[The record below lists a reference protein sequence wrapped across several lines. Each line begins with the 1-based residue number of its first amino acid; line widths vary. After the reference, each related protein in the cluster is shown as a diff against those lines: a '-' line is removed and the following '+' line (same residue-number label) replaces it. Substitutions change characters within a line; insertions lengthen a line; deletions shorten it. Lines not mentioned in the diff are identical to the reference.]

1 MYKYIYLLLFICCI
15 SLKSKCQNIDFSTD
29 NMRQIIAFDTYIYN
43 FKEYPYILPDD
54 TIGYV
59 ELLLKYYSNYES
71 YNNHAYS
78 NISYYVYYY
87 NRKFKWVTEDQTNY
101 AKYSFGSYY
110 PDDMSKSLYYTLLFF
125 IENTII
131 KSKDTLNYINVQKE
145 DTSFLLTGEI
155 DISKLANI
163 KFHKDELKNYFM
175 EQKYLK
181 QINKYYIEWLKKA
194 KKYGLNY
201 MRINNIRP
209 LDNTKYRWVAKK
221 LINK

>member
-1 MYKYIYLLLFICCI
+1 
-15 SLKSKCQNIDFSTD
+15 
-29 NMRQIIAFDTYIYN
+29 
-43 FKEYPYILPDD
+43 
-54 TIGYV
+54 
-59 ELLLKYYSNYES
+59 
-71 YNNHAYS
+71 
-78 NISYYVYYY
+78 
-87 NRKFKWVTEDQTNY
+87 
-101 AKYSFGSYY
+101 
-110 PDDMSKSLYYTLLFF
+110 
-125 IENTII
+125 
-131 KSKDTLNYINVQKE
+131 
-145 DTSFLLTGEI
+145 LLTGEI

-163 KFHKDELKNYFM
+163 KFHKDELKNYFK